1 MKTIVSFLFLVVAL
15 FVIVCPTFAQDDKFG
30 KAIEKA
36 LADGERTAVRDV
48 SGKVKQIEIEYFS
61 PKQVVEFGYKE
72 DTLDSVT
79 LGDGTKMTI
88 LRNEKGNIDGFAF
101 PDGRKV
107 IYLWKKAPNFDFSL
121 PAGLKFISPDGKE
134 TIVPLSKGSNQKES
148 TFSKVAFRLDSACT
162 RAVSAAAVAVAAAA
176 VACADGGL
184 DCFTAVAA
192 AAIAIANAADAC
204 APELQ

>member
-15 FVIVCPTFAQDDKFG
+15 FALVCPTFAQDDKFA

-36 LADGERTAVRDV
+36 LADGERTAVLDS

-61 PKQVVEFGYKE
+61 PKQTIEFGYEK
-72 DTLDSVT
+72 DTLASVT
-79 LGDGTKMTI
+79 LGNGTKMTI

-134 TIVPLSKGSNQKES
+134 TIVPLSKGSEKES
-148 TFSKVAFRLDSACT
+148 TFSKVAFRLDADCR
-162 RAVSAAAVAVAAAA
+162 RAVSVAAVAIAAAA
-176 VACADGGL
+176 VACSDGGL
-184 DCFTAVAA
+184 DCFTAVGAAALAIAA
-192 AAIAIANAADAC
+192 AAEAC
-204 APELQ
+204 APEQ